1 MLRLKSVGL
10 TMLAILCLLALPVM
24 AQEAAAE
31 TTAAAASS
39 PSNIS
44 TLIILFGLG
53 MIVVVGG
60 RMYMK
65 DNAED
70 KKNVN

>member
-10 TMLAILCLLALPVM
+10 MVIAMLCLLALPVM

-31 TTAAAASS
+31 TASASASS

-65 DNAED
+65 DNAENN
-70 KKNVN
+70 K

>member
-10 TMLAILCLLALPVM
+10 IVMTMLCLLALPVM
-24 AQEAAAE
+24 AQEAAA
-31 TTAAAASS
+31 TTAAASS
-39 PSNIS
+39 SSNIS

-60 RMYMK
+60 VMYK
-65 DNAED
+65 NANAENN
-70 KKNVN
+70 KKAE

>member
-1 MLRLKSVGL
+1 MLRLKFVRL
-10 TMLAILCLLALPVM
+10 MTIVMMCVMALPVM

-31 TTAAAASS
+31 ATTSS
-39 PSNIS
+39 APSNIS

-65 DNAED
+65 DKAED
-70 KKNVN
+70 NNSK